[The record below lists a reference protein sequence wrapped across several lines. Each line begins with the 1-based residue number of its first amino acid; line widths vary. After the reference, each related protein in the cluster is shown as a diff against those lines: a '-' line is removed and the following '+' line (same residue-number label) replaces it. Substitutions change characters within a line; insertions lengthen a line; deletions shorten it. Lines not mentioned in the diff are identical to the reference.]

1 MQCLWGAVLLLS
13 ICRILNLAF
22 HKTATSL
29 RLTITSITNFLT
41 YPVFDKFN
49 LKLLSFIQLKLQR
62 KTVCCKFHYQTNLH
76 ILGGKKRPNL
86 CTICQTNLP
95 DLCKKVY
102 FSALNVFSCKE
113 ISFNLPQK
121 ALTLEIWP
129 FLLFFFSLL
138 TRLFLYLSICL
149 IKNIVFLKYVQ
160 SFTAVSA

>member
-129 FLLFFFSLL
+129 FLFFFFLFLL
-138 TRLFLYLSICL
+138 TFSYIYQFALLKILSFLNMCNPSQL
-149 IKNIVFLKYVQ
+149 
-160 SFTAVSA
+160 